1 MIFTKKSQQ
10 AWVEKY
16 RPKKIAEISH
26 QHETITSINNVI
38 VTKNIPHFLFYG
50 PSGTGKTS
58 TILATILQL
67 HNSGLIDSVLE
78 LNASSERGINVVRT
92 KIKNFAQRS
101 ISKDKLKF
109 IILDEADTMT
119 IDAQTALRRCMEQY
133 SSHTRF
139 CIICNYISSIIDPII
154 SRCAIYRFKEI
165 PIDKVKS
172 KLLDISEKENCK
184 LSSRILEE
192 IIKNSNGDMRK
203 AINLLEMSSYF
214 NDTSFIISEIPS
226 NIIDKIITIG
236 LTQSH
241 IKLNNLVSEIISYGY
256 DARKVLQLYMNT
268 LITCPISE
276 TMISKIVSEIAI
288 SENLLVRGNDE
299 YIELCRCFQLLF
311 KLSSN
316 DRKILKKFKK

>member
-16 RPKKIAEISH
+16 RPKKISDISH
-26 QHETITSINNVI
+26 QHETIASINNVI
-38 VTKNIPHFLFYG
+38 VTNNIPHFLFYG

-165 PIDKVKS
+165 PMDKVKS
-172 KLLDISEKENCK
+172 KLLDISDKENYK
-184 LSSRILEE
+184 LSKPILEE

-214 NDTSFIISEIPS
+214 NDTSFVISEIPN

-268 LITCPISE
+268 LLTYPISE
-276 TMISKIVSEIAI
+276 NMISKIISEIAI